1 MIFLLFLY
9 QILTQRFPPLNIF
22 ISSVSYRASAY
33 CLQVSQYLF
42 WDVYER
48 KTIFFPHPVP
58 QHTAACFPP
67 ENALHATIIF
77 GNKWWTMVHENYP
90 KLNRSV
96 SKALAG
102 CSLGHQSR
110 EGHMKKGPGRYPGY
124 HTSVSL
130 IISLA
135 SHFQLSYLN
144 WSIEY
149 CRTLFTWL
157 LSAQLLW
164 LLSLF
169 LLSKREIHYSVRKP
183 HSFRACA
190 YSSNSV
196 STHTLWQ
203 YFLYTELLHSP
214 AF

>member
-1 MIFLLFLY
+1 MNTKPFSFPTLFLSTLQHAFLLRTHCML
-9 QILTQRFPPLNIF
+9 P
-22 ISSVSYRASAY
+22 SY
-33 CLQVSQYLF
+33 LVTNGEL
-42 WDVYER
+42 
-48 KTIFFPHPVP
+48 
-58 QHTAACFPP
+58 
-67 ENALHATIIF
+67 
-77 GNKWWTMVHENYP
+77 MVHENYP

-110 EGHMKKGPGRYPGY
+110 EGHIKKGPGRYPGY

>member
-77 GNKWWTMVHENYP
+77 GNKWWTHGAWKLPQAKQKSQQGPCRLLTGSP
-90 KLNRSV
+90 K
-96 SKALAG
+96 
-102 CSLGHQSR
+102 SR
-110 EGHMKKGPGRYPGY
+110 GTHKKRPGRYPGY